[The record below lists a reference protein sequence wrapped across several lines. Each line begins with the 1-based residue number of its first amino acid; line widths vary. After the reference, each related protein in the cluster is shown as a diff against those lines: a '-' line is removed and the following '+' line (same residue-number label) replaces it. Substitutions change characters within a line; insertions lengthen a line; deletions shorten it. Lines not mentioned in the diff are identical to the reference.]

1 MCIYVILYELSEISV
16 SMLQNRQLLVIKL
29 YIYTLST
36 KFCTIQSFLIF
47 SSVYL
52 SLYLFPEGPSSCAPI
67 SKISWLNTDANPLI
81 LFSGGLPMD
90 DVDDHHT
97 VTVVYG
103 TDHIALDFTSPVV
116 DYITV
121 VGGCGLHL

>member
-1 MCIYVILYELSEISV
+1 MYYPPSIISTV
-16 SMLQNRQLLVIKL
+16 
-29 YIYTLST
+29 
-36 KFCTIQSFLIF
+36 CTHTPLT
-47 SSVYL
+47 
-52 SLYLFPEGPSSCAPI
+52 EGPSRCAPI

-81 LFSGGLPMD
+81 LFSGGLPAD
-90 DVDDHHT
+90 DDDDHHT

-121 VGGCGLHL
+121 IGGCG